1 MPTRVCVTFFP
12 PIAIATPN
20 SRCVMH
26 LLIYLYPSSPHLF
39 LMLFFISMINFP
51 SIMIY
56 IIPIYRQEWGH
67 NADLRVALASAEQQ
81 LLQTEYEDYAMSQT
95 SSIAC
100 LRSVTLI
107 VRKQI

>member
-1 MPTRVCVTFFP
+1 
-12 PIAIATPN
+12 
-20 SRCVMH
+20 
-26 LLIYLYPSSPHLF
+26 
-39 LMLFFISMINFP
+39 MINFP

-67 NADLRVALASAEQQ
+67 DADLHVALASAEQQ

-95 SSIAC
+95 SSIAF